1 MTDMNIES
9 SDENETSKED
19 QEKREGENTPSKSTE
34 EVSNVEELKSKS
46 KDLAE
51 ESSEEKESELESL
64 TKDRDKFKE
73 QYYYLAA
80 DFENTK
86 KRLER
91 EKSNL
96 VKFGNEKLLSSLVGA
111 LDNLDLTLMAVAN
124 EEDEKVKNICVGV
137 QMVRDQFFETLK
149 QNGLEVIETEG
160 KDFDPKFHE
169 AISQKEED
177 GVGPGKVLQEVQ
189 KGYVLNGRVVRASKV
204 ITSK

>member
-1 MTDMNIES
+1 MTDVNVES
-9 SDENETSKED
+9 TDTSKEEGSSEELKAD
-19 QEKREGENTPSKSTE
+19 KTQEQEAEATVE
-34 EVSNVEELKSKS
+34 EITSDENVEELKPK
-46 KDLAE
+46 
-51 ESSEEKESELESL
+51 KESELDLVKKE
-64 TKDRDKFKE
+64 RDTFKE
-73 QYYYLAA
+73 KFYYLAA
-80 DFENTK
+80 EQENAL
-86 KRLER
+86 KRFER

-96 VKFGNEKLLSSLVGA
+96 VKFANEKLLSSLVGA

-169 AISQKEED
+169 AISQKEEE
-177 GVGPGKVLQEVQ
+177 GVEPGKVLQEVQ

>member
-1 MTDMNIES
+1 MTD
-9 SDENETSKED
+9 
-19 QEKREGENTPSKSTE
+19 
-34 EVSNVEELKSKS
+34 VNVESENPK
-46 KDLAE
+46 
-51 ESSEEKESELESL
+51 SSEDAVSEENLDQGVDVKDDSSGQSEEENVVNLNADKAEPESKSELEEL
-64 TKDRDKFKE
+64 EKERDSFKE
-73 QYYYLAA
+73 KYYYIAA
-80 DFENTK
+80 ELENTR
-86 KRLER
+86 KRFER
-91 EKSNL
+91 EKTNL
-96 VKFGNEKLLSSLVGA
+96 VKFGNEKLISSLVGA
-111 LDNLDLTLMAVAN
+111 LDNLDLTLMAVAQ

-177 GVGPGKVLQEVQ
+177 GVEPGKVIQEVQ

>member
-1 MTDMNIES
+1 MTDINVESTDSPKEDGVNEELDSNDTLDNGLKTSTDES
-9 SDENETSKED
+9 S
-19 QEKREGENTPSKSTE
+19 E
-34 EVSNVEELKSKS
+34 EENVEELKPK
-46 KDLAE
+46 
-51 ESSEEKESELESL
+51 KESELDLVKKE
-64 TKDRDKFKE
+64 RDSFKE
-73 QYYYLAA
+73 KYYYLAA
-80 DFENTK
+80 EQENAL
-86 KRLER
+86 KRFER

-96 VKFGNEKLLSSLVGA
+96 VKFANEKLLSSLVGA

-149 QNGLEVIETEG
+149 QNGLEVIQTEG

-169 AISQKEED
+169 AISQKEEE
-177 GVGPGKVLQEVQ
+177 GVESGKVLQEVQ

>member
-1 MTDMNIES
+1 MTDVNVES
-9 SDENETSKED
+9 TDTSKEEGSSEELKAEKT
-19 QEKREGENTPSKSTE
+19 QEQEIEATAE
-34 EVSNVEELKSKS
+34 ETTSDENVEELKPK
-46 KDLAE
+46 
-51 ESSEEKESELESL
+51 KESELDLVKKE
-64 TKDRDKFKE
+64 RDTFKE
-73 QYYYLAA
+73 KFYYLAA
-80 DFENTK
+80 EQENAL
-86 KRLER
+86 KRFER

-96 VKFGNEKLLSSLVGA
+96 VKFANEKLLSSLVGA

-169 AISQKEED
+169 AISQKEEE
-177 GVGPGKVLQEVQ
+177 GVESGKVLQEVQ

>member
-1 MTDMNIES
+1 MTDVNVES
-9 SDENETSKED
+9 TDTSKEEGSSEELKAEKT
-19 QEKREGENTPSKSTE
+19 QEQEVEATAE
-34 EVSNVEELKSKS
+34 ETTSDENVEELKPK
-46 KDLAE
+46 
-51 ESSEEKESELESL
+51 KESELDLVKKE
-64 TKDRDKFKE
+64 RDTFKE
-73 QYYYLAA
+73 KFYYLAA
-80 DFENTK
+80 EQENAL
-86 KRLER
+86 KRFER

-96 VKFGNEKLLSSLVGA
+96 VKFANEKLLSSLVGA

-169 AISQKEED
+169 AISQKEEE
-177 GVGPGKVLQEVQ
+177 GVESGKVLQEVQ

>member
-1 MTDMNIES
+1 MTDINVESTDSPKEDGVNEELDSNDTLDKGLKTSTDES
-9 SDENETSKED
+9 S
-19 QEKREGENTPSKSTE
+19 E
-34 EVSNVEELKSKS
+34 EENVEELKPK
-46 KDLAE
+46 
-51 ESSEEKESELESL
+51 KESELDLVKKE
-64 TKDRDKFKE
+64 RDSFKE
-73 QYYYLAA
+73 KYYYLAA
-80 DFENTK
+80 EQENAL
-86 KRLER
+86 KRFER

-96 VKFGNEKLLSSLVGA
+96 VKFANEKLLSSLVGA

-149 QNGLEVIETEG
+149 QNGLEVIQTEG

-169 AISQKEED
+169 AISQKEEE
-177 GVGPGKVLQEVQ
+177 GVESGKVLQEVQ

>member
-1 MTDMNIES
+1 MTDVNVES
-9 SDENETSKED
+9 TDTSKEEGSSEELQAEKT
-19 QEKREGENTPSKSTE
+19 QEQKVEATVE
-34 EVSNVEELKSKS
+34 ETTSDENVEELKPK
-46 KDLAE
+46 
-51 ESSEEKESELESL
+51 KESELDLVKKE
-64 TKDRDKFKE
+64 RDTFKE
-73 QYYYLAA
+73 KFYYLAA
-80 DFENTK
+80 EQENAL
-86 KRLER
+86 KRFER

-96 VKFGNEKLLSSLVGA
+96 VKFANEKLLSSLVGA

-169 AISQKEED
+169 AISQKEEE
-177 GVGPGKVLQEVQ
+177 GVESGKVLQEVQ

>member
-1 MTDMNIES
+1 MTDVNVES
-9 SDENETSKED
+9 TD
-19 QEKREGENTPSKSTE
+19 PSKE
-34 EVSNVEELKSKS
+34 EVSSEDLKAEETQEQEVEAKAEETTSDENVEELKPK
-46 KDLAE
+46 
-51 ESSEEKESELESL
+51 KESELDLVKKE
-64 TKDRDKFKE
+64 RDTFKE
-73 QYYYLAA
+73 KFYYLAA
-80 DFENTK
+80 EQENAL
-86 KRLER
+86 KRFER

-96 VKFGNEKLLSSLVGA
+96 VKFANEKLLSSLVGA

-169 AISQKEED
+169 AISQKEEE
-177 GVGPGKVLQEVQ
+177 GVESGKVLQEVQ